1 MSTATDL
8 IDGEIAAYRARNL
21 DEFLSYYSAEA
32 VIRDADGNVLME
44 GELEMR
50 EFYGPLF
57 RDSPDLRLEIPRRI
71 EFGDYV
77 IDEELVDGVNLE
89 GYPPQLHA
97 VVVNRVKDS
106 KISHVT
112 FLM

>member
-1 MSTATDL
+1 MSTMTDL
-8 IDGEIAAYRARNL
+8 IDGQIVEYRARNL
-21 DEFLSYYSAEA
+21 DEFLSYYSVDA
-32 VIRDADGNVLME
+32 VIKGADGNVLME
-44 GELEMR
+44 GEVAMR

-57 RDSPDLRLEIPRRI
+57 RDSPELRLEIPRRI
-71 EFGDYV
+71 DFGDYV

-97 VVVNRVKDS
+97 VVVYRVKDS
-106 KISHVT
+106 KIRHVT